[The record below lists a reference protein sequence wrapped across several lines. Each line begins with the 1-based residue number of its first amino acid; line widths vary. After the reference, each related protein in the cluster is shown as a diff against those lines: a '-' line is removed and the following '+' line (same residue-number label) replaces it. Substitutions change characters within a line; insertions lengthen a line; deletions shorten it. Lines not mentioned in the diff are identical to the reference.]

1 VNGPAAPHLLSP
13 RAARIFYN
21 VADALVPP
29 GPGGEPGAGDLD
41 LVPEL
46 ERRLRGEGVGAVR
59 RLWLLLAI
67 LEAQPRATLRAR
79 RGFSWLPRAERRRI
93 LDAWRRSRIPA
104 RRRVVEWLARLV
116 ERCYAA
122 ETGCATPADAGGP
135 SRALSAAPAGG
146 AGTLRSPRSPR

>member
-104 RRRVVEWLARLV
+104 RRRALARLAGLV
-116 ERCYAA
+116 DDCLAA
-122 ETGCATPADAGGP
+122 A
-135 SRALSAAPAGG
+135 RG
-146 AGTLRSPRSPR
+146 AGSAQSLPGA

>member
-1 VNGPAAPHLLSP
+1 VTSPVRLLSP
-13 RAARIFYN
+13 RAARTFYN
-21 VADALVPP
+21 AADALVPP
-29 GPGGEPGAGDLD
+29 GFAGEPGAGDLD

-93 LDAWRRSRIPA
+93 LEAWRRSRIPA
-104 RRRVVEWLARLV
+104 RRRALAHLAGLV
-116 ERCYAA
+116 DACLAA
-122 ETGCATPADAGGP
+122 VRNPG
-135 SRALSAAPAGG
+135 SAQSLPG
-146 AGTLRSPRSPR
+146 A